1 MSAIDDALPI
11 STADLKRMGLGIPD
25 YQNTIVVR
33 SKNDSFTVQYE
44 DNKSLYSEYIN
55 VSDAGSN
62 LIGWESVTT
71 SASHFT
77 RTITVLKPCLIVVS
91 DGRNTIGF
99 KGNGQSTFKRI
110 NLGYS
115 EQSISIQLAVST
127 GDVIK
132 VRAGDASNR
141 TVDVCLFLVIPY
153 K

>member
-1 MSAIDDALPI
+1 MSNITDALPI

-44 DNKSLYSEYIN
+44 DNKSLYSEYID
-55 VSDAGSN
+55 VSNAASG
-62 LIGWESVTT
+62 LTGWESVTN
-71 SASHFT
+71 SSSNLT
-77 RTITVLKPCLIVVS
+77 RTITVLKPCLMVVS
-91 DGRNTIGF
+91 DGSSPIGF

-115 EQSISIQLAVST
+115 TQSISMQLAVST

-132 VRAGDASNR
+132 VRAGDSSDR
-141 TVDVCLFLVIPY
+141 SKDICLILVIPY